1 MTLLDLVKDSR
12 MQESQD
18 EWWKKFA
25 SIADKHPYNIPL
37 EMHQQGHKGQSMSQQ
52 AINIGLLVPLLLLG
66 FEQQLDSDLPK
77 KAYPVRRNEPFIN

>member
-1 MTLLDLVKDSR
+1 
-12 MQESQD
+12 
-18 EWWKKFA
+18 
-25 SIADKHPYNIPL
+25 
-37 EMHQQGHKGQSMSQQ
+37 MSQQ